1 MQRAASAVARLFSS
15 LRRSWGGVASKM
27 VCSLSP
33 RLFFLLGLAG
43 SLAVRHVECATA
55 PEPGDLRAAGKV
67 EFPVSCAPSVE
78 SEFSR
83 GVALLHS
90 FFYEEARRVFTS
102 VAERDPKCAM
112 AQWGIAMTWW
122 HPIWTPPTPDEMSAG
137 KAAIEKA
144 MAMNAGTDRER
155 GFITALN
162 VYYNTPDGSTAGAVG
177 QSCHGSVG
185 PRDRVIAYEKAM
197 HQLRDKYPDDFEI
210 QAFYG
215 FAVLSVG
222 YATPNDTS
230 LSKQLE
236 AATIFEKLR
245 KQNANHPGVVHYLI
259 HCYDYPTLAQRG
271 LAAAQSYASIAP
283 WVPHALHMPSH
294 IFTRLGMWDES
305 IAANGASAEASRAYA
320 AMRHRNATEA
330 EELHAL
336 DYMAYSYL
344 QEARDPEAKKIVDL
358 AAKVQKTNLELEF
371 SAAYALAAIPT
382 RYAFERND
390 WAAAATLTV
399 PNLPHWSSFP
409 FMEALIEYGH
419 ALGRAHTD
427 DLDGARK
434 AIARMQQ
441 LRDATK
447 DPKFDYFKNH
457 LDLQM
462 QAASA
467 WVAAAEGK
475 KNEAIE
481 VLRRAAD
488 AEDILGKHPVS
499 PGAFVP
505 IREQLGSLLL
515 EVGHSK
521 EAQREFEGALKI
533 YPGRFRG
540 LYGAARAA
548 EQNGDKKSASRYY
561 AKLAAQTTKAA
572 SSRDELNHVRE
583 FLTAEAKAT
592 DPKNV
597 SARE

>member
-1 MQRAASAVARLFSS
+1 MFRSHHQRISLLIILATTLAAGHLKA
-15 LRRSWGGVASKM
+15 
-27 VCSLSP
+27 
-33 RLFFLLGLAG
+33 
-43 SLAVRHVECATA
+43 ATV

-67 EFPVSCAPSVE
+67 SFPVSCAPAVQSD
-78 SEFSR
+78 FNR

-137 KAAIEKA
+137 KAAIQKA
-144 MAMNAGTDRER
+144 MAMSAGTDRARE
-155 GFITALN
+155 FITALN
-162 VYYNTPDGSTAGAVG
+162 VYYNTPDGSTAAAVG
-177 QSCHGSVG
+177 QSCHGPVG

-197 HQLRDKYPDDFEI
+197 RQLRDKHPDDFEA
-210 QAFYG
+210 QTFYA
-215 FAVLSVG
+215 FAVLAVG
-222 YATPNDTS
+222 YATPSDTS

-236 AATIFEKLR
+236 AAAIFEKLW

-259 HCYDYPTLAQRG
+259 HCYDYPALAERG
-271 LAAAQSYASIAP
+271 LPAARSYASIAP

-305 IAANGASAEASRAYA
+305 IAANRASAEASRAYA
-320 AMRHRNATEA
+320 AMRHRDATEA

-344 QEARDPEAKKIVDL
+344 QEARDTEAKKIVD
-358 AAKVQKTNLELEF
+358 AAARVQKTNPELEF

-390 WAAAATLTV
+390 WAAAAALTV
-399 PNLPHWSSFP
+399 PKLPHWSSFP

-419 ALGRAHTD
+419 ALGRAQTG
-427 DLDGARK
+427 DLVGARK
-434 AIARMQQ
+434 AIVRMQE

-467 WVAAAEGK
+467 WVEARDGK
-475 KNEAIE
+475 KSEAIE
-481 VLRRAAD
+481 KLRQAAD

-499 PGAFVP
+499 PGAFIP
-505 IREQLGSLLL
+505 IREQLGNLLL
-515 EVGHSK
+515 EVGHGK
-521 EAQREFEGALKI
+521 EAQREFEAALKI

-548 EQNGDKKSASRYY
+548 EQNGDKENASRYY
-561 AKLAAQTTKAA
+561 AKLAAQTAQ
-572 SSRDELNHVRE
+572 SSGSRDELNHVRE
-583 FLTAEAKAT
+583 FRAAQAKAAA
-592 DPKNV
+592 DANDV
-597 SARE
+597 ASARH

>member
-1 MQRAASAVARLFSS
+1 MCSRSPCTFVLVAILTEFAALNIKS
-15 LRRSWGGVASKM
+15 
-27 VCSLSP
+27 
-33 RLFFLLGLAG
+33 
-43 SLAVRHVECATA
+43 ATA
-55 PEPGDLRAAGKV
+55 PEPGDLRGVGKV
-67 EFPVSCAPSVE
+67 TFPITGAPDVQSD
-78 SEFSR
+78 FAR

-144 MAMNAGTDRER
+144 MAMDAGTDRER

-162 VYYNTPDGSTAGAVG
+162 VYYNTPDSSTAGAVG
-177 QSCHGSVG
+177 QSCHGPVG

-210 QAFYG
+210 QAFYA
-215 FAVLSVG
+215 FAVLAVG

-236 AATIFEKLR
+236 AATMFEKLW

-259 HCYDYPTLAQRG
+259 HCYDYPALAQRG

-320 AMRHRNATEA
+320 AMRHRDATEA

-344 QEARDPEAKKIVDL
+344 QEARDTEAKKIVEL
-358 AAKVQKTNLELEF
+358 AAKVRKTNPELEF

-390 WAAAATLTV
+390 WKSAATLTV

-409 FMEALIEYGH
+409 FMEALIKYGN
-419 ALGRAHTD
+419 ALGRAHTG
-427 DLDGARK
+427 DLDGARN

-447 DPKFDYFKNH
+447 DPRFDYFKSH

-475 KNEAIE
+475 KNEAIDM
-481 VLRRAAD
+481 LRHAAD
-488 AEDILGKHPVS
+488 SEDRLGKHPVS

-505 IREQLGSLLL
+505 VREQLGTLLL
-515 EVGHSK
+515 ETGQPA
-521 EAQREFEGALKI
+521 EAQREFEAALKI
-533 YPGRFRG
+533 YPGRYRG
-540 LYGAARAA
+540 LYGAAQAA
-548 EQNGDKKSASRYY
+548 ELAGDNQGANRYY
-561 AKLAAQTTKAA
+561 TKLAAQTSKAA
-572 SSRDELNHVRE
+572 GSRDELNHVRE
-583 FLTAEAKAT
+583 FLSAQAKAADAKGVAST
-592 DPKNV
+592 
-597 SARE
+597 RE